1 MIKET
6 LEVVNPSGLH
16 ARSAKELVQIA
27 ENYEAIVKLS
37 HDGVEAN
44 ATSIME
50 VMMLAAT
57 PGTEID
63 VMIEGPEENEAFEEL
78 ETFFTKGFYENE
90 SNV

>member
-1 MIKET
+1 MIEKS

-27 ENYEAIVKLS
+27 EDYEANVELS

-50 VMMLAAT
+50 VMMLAAS
-57 PGTEID
+57 PGTQID
-63 VMIEGPEENEAFEEL
+63 VRIDGPDEEEAFAEL
-78 ETFFTKGFYENE
+78 ETFFAEGFYENE